1 MTDAQAQTEAQA
13 EAHTQVQAGVTPLE
27 PRGRLSSVDWE
38 QAALEAIAEQGIG
51 AAAVEPLA
59 RRLGVTKGSFYWHF
73 PTRESLLKAALERWE
88 RVDEEEFLG
97 VEPIKDPRER
107 LRALFRRTS
116 REMQSHVIYSALLRA
131 LDHPVVQPVMSRV
144 SQKRID
150 FLTVAYRQ
158 LGLDR
163 AAASYRARLA
173 YAAYAGFL
181 QLSLQLGLPR
191 LSHAEFDEYIDH
203 TMSTLIPS

>member
-1 MTDAQAQTEAQA
+1 MTQAT
-13 EAHTQVQAGVTPLE
+13 VTHIE
-27 PRGRLSSVDWE
+27 TRGRLSAADWE
-38 QAALEAIAEQGIG
+38 QAALDAIAELGIG
-51 AAAVEPLA
+51 GAAVEPLA

-73 PTRESLLKAALERWE
+73 PTREALLKAALERWE
-88 RVDEEEFLG
+88 RIDEEEFLG
-97 VEPIKDPRER
+97 VEPIRDPRER

-116 REMQSHVIYSALLRA
+116 REMQSHVVYSALLRA

-150 FLTVAYRQ
+150 FLTIAYRQ

-163 AAASYRARLA
+163 LASSYRARLA

-191 LSHAEFDEYIDH
+191 LSHSEFDEYIDH
-203 TMSTLIPS
+203 TISTLIPT

>member
-1 MTDAQAQTEAQA
+1 MTQAS
-13 EAHTQVQAGVTPLE
+13 VTRIDT
-27 PRGRLSSVDWE
+27 RGRLSAADWE
-38 QAALEAIAEQGIG
+38 QAALDAIAVHGIG

-73 PTRESLLKAALERWE
+73 PTRESLLKAALARWE
-88 RVDEEEFLG
+88 RMDEEEFLG
-97 VEPIKDPRER
+97 VEPIRDPRER

-116 REMQSHVIYSALLRA
+116 REMQSHVVYSALLRA
-131 LDHPVVQPVMSRV
+131 TDHPLILPVMSRV

-150 FLTVAYRQ
+150 FLVIAYRQ
-158 LGLDR
+158 LGFER
-163 AAASYRARLA
+163 QAANYRARLA

-191 LSHAEFDEYIDH
+191 MSHAEFEEYIEH
-203 TMSTLIPS
+203 TISTLIPA

>member
-1 MTDAQAQTEAQA
+1 MARA
-13 EAHTQVQAGVTPLE
+13 QAGVIRLE
-27 PRGRLSSVDWE
+27 IRGRLTSVDWE
-38 QAALEAIAEQGIG
+38 HAALDAIAELGI
-51 AAAVEPLA
+51 AAVVIEPLA

-73 PTRESLLKAALERWE
+73 TTREALLKAALERWE
-88 RVDEEEFLG
+88 SVDEEEFLG
-97 VEPIKDPRER
+97 VEPIRDPRER
-107 LRALFRRTS
+107 LRAVFRRTS
-116 REMQSHVIYSALLRA
+116 REMQSHVVYSALLRA
-131 LDHPVVQPVMSRV
+131 LDHPLVQPVLSRV
-144 SQKRID
+144 SQRRID

-163 AAASYRARLA
+163 SAASYRARLA

-203 TMSTLIPS
+203 AMSTLIPA

>member
-1 MTDAQAQTEAQA
+1 MTQAT
-13 EAHTQVQAGVTPLE
+13 VTPIE
-27 PRGRLSSVDWE
+27 NRGRLSAADWE
-38 QAALEAIAEQGIG
+38 QGALDAIAELGIG
-51 AAAVEPLA
+51 GAAVEPLA

-73 PTRESLLKAALERWE
+73 PTREALLKAALERWE
-88 RVDEEEFLG
+88 RIDEEEFLG
-97 VEPIKDPRER
+97 VEPIRDPRER

-116 REMQSHVIYSALLRA
+116 REMQSHLVYSALLRA

-150 FLTVAYRQ
+150 FLTIAYRQ

-163 AAASYRARLA
+163 LAASYRARLA

-191 LSHAEFDEYIDH
+191 LSHSEFDEYIDH
-203 TMSTLIPS
+203 TISTLIPT

>member
-1 MTDAQAQTEAQA
+1 MNEATA
-13 EAHTQVQAGVTPLE
+13 VVPLE
-27 PRGRLSSVDWE
+27 NRNRLSALDWE
-38 QAALEAIAEQGIG
+38 NAALEAIAEQGIS

-73 PTRESLLKAALERWE
+73 PTREALLKTALERWE
-88 RVDEEEFLG
+88 RTDEEEFIG
-97 VEPIKDPRER
+97 VEPIREPRER
-107 LRALFRRTS
+107 LRELFRRTS
-116 REMQSHVIYSALLRA
+116 REMQSHVVYSALLRA

-144 SQKRID
+144 SQRRID

-163 AAASYRARLA
+163 VAASYRARLA

-181 QLSLQLGLPR
+181 QLSTQLGLPR
-191 LSHAEFDEYIDH
+191 LSHAEFDEYVEH
-203 TMSTLIPS
+203 TISTLIPT

>member
-1 MTDAQAQTEAQA
+1 MTQAR
-13 EAHTQVQAGVTPLE
+13 AGVIRLE
-27 PRGRLSSVDWE
+27 NRGRLSSVDWE

-73 PTRESLLKAALERWE
+73 PTREALLKAALERWE

-97 VEPIKDPRER
+97 VDPIKDPRER
-107 LRALFRRTS
+107 LRAVFRRTS
-116 REMQSHVIYSALLRA
+116 REMQSHVVYSALLRA

-163 AAASYRARLA
+163 STASYRARLA

-203 TMSTLIPS
+203 TMSTLIPV

>member
-1 MTDAQAQTEAQA
+1 MTRAPANV
-13 EAHTQVQAGVTPLE
+13 TQLE
-27 PRGRLSSVDWE
+27 NRGRLSAVDWE
-38 QAALEAIAEQGIG
+38 NAALEAIAEQGIG

-73 PTRESLLKAALERWE
+73 TTREALLKAALERWE

-116 REMQSHVIYSALLRA
+116 REMQSHVVYSALLRA

-158 LGLDR
+158 LGLER
-163 AAASYRARLA
+163 SAASYRARLA

-203 TMSTLIPS
+203 TIATLIPA

>member
-1 MTDAQAQTEAQA
+1 MTQAR
-13 EAHTQVQAGVTPLE
+13 AGVIHLE
-27 PRGRLSSVDWE
+27 NRGRLSSVDWE

-73 PTRESLLKAALERWE
+73 PTREALLKAALERWE

-97 VEPIKDPRER
+97 VDPIKDPRER
-107 LRALFRRTS
+107 LRAVFRRTS
-116 REMQSHVIYSALLRA
+116 REMQSHVVYSALLRA

-163 AAASYRARLA
+163 STASYRARLA

-203 TMSTLIPS
+203 TMSTLIPA

>member
-1 MTDAQAQTEAQA
+1 MTQATATTQA
-13 EAHTQVQAGVTPLE
+13 TVTQLE
-27 PRGRLSSVDWE
+27 TRGRLSAADWE
-38 QAALEAIAEQGIG
+38 QAALDAIAEQGING
-51 AAAVEPLA
+51 AAVEPLA

-73 PTRESLLKAALERWE
+73 PTREALLKAALERWE

-97 VEPIKDPRER
+97 VEPIRDPRER

-150 FLTVAYRQ
+150 FLTIAYRQ

-163 AAASYRARLA
+163 LAASYRARLA

-203 TMSTLIPS
+203 TISTLIPN